1 MMSFWRLQENNFVIN
16 IYVYLYM
23 NMHKFTER
31 IFMLH
36 LIKYNLLVKLR
47 NFNMTFWPLVFPLI
61 LGTFF
66 FLHLET

>member
-31 IFMLH
+31 IF
-36 LIKYNLLVKLR
+36 YAA
-47 NFNMTFWPLVFPLI
+47 FNKV
-61 LGTFF
+61 
-66 FLHLET
+66 